1 MKLVAVAGGVVGAA
15 AATMPVRAAGA
26 HAAAADAQALMD
38 TAGGV
43 LGGGEAR
50 RLRFETAQ
58 KHVNDETQGS
68 YGEFPLTGLL
78 AILQHPAVND
88 VLVAAEHGWGTNSE
102 GSVDDSEKISRAA
115 AFHPVDECEGDECD
129 VEATHNAFQPSFVDI
144 GSGAGRLILAASTMR
159 AWRSVTGIEASE
171 PLATLGSDAIAALED
186 KHVVQKGLLKSIHAD
201 ANLGSGSVECLFDAS
216 CVGDPTGVGDGGQ
229 IAHAASALAG
239 ADIALAYS
247 TAFPSPDG
255 LRLPELSAALSAV
268 MRPGAVCITCDKWLV
283 GRRFQFVD
291 MLIVQGEEGPEDQIR
306 CFIWRVVGD
315 VPVAAA
321 DRDKEGRAGV
331 ALVAQELEKINKYW
345 MDEEDAC
352 SQNPEA
358 CSLLLESLESEL
370 AVVAGVA
377 DMDLSAGGDSPDIE
391 VVK

>member
-1 MKLVAVAGGVVGAA
+1 LKLVAVAGGVVGAA
-15 AATMPVRAAGA
+15 AAPMPVRAAGA
-26 HAAAADAQALMD
+26 HVAAADAQALMD

-115 AFHPVDECEGDECD
+115 AFHPVDDCEGSYLFRFPNPDTTFTGPFVTVSCALLVTFTSTTDTVTNPTYITSALFAYTTHPYIAQQIDWRFLFFISGDECD

-268 MRPGAVCITCDKWLV
+268 MRPGAVCITCGACFGLSQIHPDTVYGPSLSVCTYGVLWSIDTV
-283 GRRFQFVD
+283 RR
-291 MLIVQGEEGPEDQIR
+291 
-306 CFIWRVVGD
+306 
-315 VPVAAA
+315 
-321 DRDKEGRAGV
+321 
-331 ALVAQELEKINKYW
+331 
-345 MDEEDAC
+345 
-352 SQNPEA
+352 
-358 CSLLLESLESEL
+358 
-370 AVVAGVA
+370 
-377 DMDLSAGGDSPDIE
+377 
-391 VVK
+391 